1 MTNNPLELYRYAEQQ
16 NIDVDWVSMELATS
30 LSVPLPGGQ
39 YAIAINPWKMDSLSM
54 ETVCLAHELGHCET
68 GSFYNPYA
76 VCDVRRKHENRADKW
91 AIAQT
96 VPASALADKR
106 AIRRLVPRAEYEDAL
121 ADGCTTISA
130 LAERFGVTPEFMKK
144 AVCLYTYGN
153 LATDLYM

>member
-39 YAIAINPWKMDSLSM
+39 YAIAINPWKMDSLAM

-91 AIAQT
+91 AI
-96 VPASALADKR
+96 
-106 AIRRLVPRAEYEDAL
+106 RRLVPRAEYESAL
-121 ADGCTTISA
+121 DDGCTTISA

>member
-16 NIDVDWVSMELATS
+16 DIDVDWVSMELATS

-39 YAIAINPWKMDSLSM
+39 YAIAINPWKMDSLAM
-54 ETVCLAHELGHCET
+54 ETVCMAHELGHCET

-91 AIAQT
+91 AI
-96 VPASALADKR
+96 
-106 AIRRLVPRAEYEDAL
+106 RRLVPRAEYESAL
-121 ADGCTTISA
+121 DDGCTTISA

>member
-91 AIAQT
+91 AI
-96 VPASALADKR
+96 
-106 AIRRLVPRAEYEDAL
+106 RRLVPRAEYEAAL

-130 LAERFGVTPEFMKK
+130 LAERFGVTPEFMRK

-153 LATDLYM
+153 LAAELYL

>member
-16 NIDVDWVSMELATS
+16 DIDVDWVSMELATS

-39 YAIAINPWKMDSLSM
+39 YAIAINPWKMDSLAM

-91 AIAQT
+91 AI
-96 VPASALADKR
+96 
-106 AIRRLVPRAEYEDAL
+106 RRLVPRAEYAAAL
-121 ADGCTTISA
+121 ADGFTDIHA

>member
-16 NIDVDWVSMELATS
+16 DIDVDWVSMELATS

-39 YAIAINPWKMDSLSM
+39 YAIAINPWKMDSLAM

-91 AIAQT
+91 AI
-96 VPASALADKR
+96 
-106 AIRRLVPRAEYEDAL
+106 RRLVPRAEYAAAL
-121 ADGCTTISA
+121 AYGFTDIHA

>member
-1 MTNNPLELYRYAEQQ
+1 MTNNPLDLYRYAEQQ
-16 NIDVDWVSMELATS
+16 DIDVDWISMELATS

-91 AIAQT
+91 AI
-96 VPASALADKR
+96 
-106 AIRRLVPRAEYEDAL
+106 RRLVPKTELDAAVRSGYTDLWSL
-121 ADGCTTISA
+121 ADN
-130 LAERFGVTPEFMKK
+130 FGVTPEFMRK
-144 AVCLYTYGN
+144 ALCWYTHGN
-153 LATDLYM
+153 LAVEEYM